1 MTETKTEY
9 YLRLAGM
16 VFTLSAIIY
25 TMTTIAGCSAPK
37 QRTVNETVRNF

>member
-1 MTETKTEY
+1 MTETKTEK
-9 YLRLAGM
+9 YLRIIGM

-37 QRTVNETVRNF
+37 QRTVNEAVRNF

>member
-1 MTETKTEY
+1 MTETKTEK

-16 VFTLSAIIY
+16 VLTLSAIIY

-37 QRTVNETVRNF
+37 QRTLNTTVRDF